1 MKKSVMWVA
10 VALMMATVMTGCS
23 KDNSETEP
31 VPIIDP
37 VETTDPTDPED
48 SDSVQTPE
56 NNDLKHIQLTR
67 SEQELVSN
75 NNDFAFNL
83 FRMMNTTPDLA
94 YGLPEGYDET
104 LPLKSQI
111 VSPISITY
119 ALGMLNNGA
128 AGETQAQI
136 NKVLGFSEAGAEGI
150 NAFCQKML
158 TEAPNLDQL
167 TKVMIAN
174 NIYMNKGYELLP
186 DFVSTAKLSYN
197 ADVETR
203 DFYDGLTRDVINKWG
218 SDHTMGMIPEVLK
231 KDEFDPTAVSYLL
244 NAIYFKGAWAE
255 KFDKANTK
263 EEEFQ
268 TDTEKKLVP
277 MMHQEYEFYY
287 AENELCQAVRLPY
300 GNEAYAMTILLPK
313 EGKTINDVLITL
325 TAETWQ
331 GYQFSTPYNYKMDGD
346 KMDGGVGIK
355 PWNYQDMC
363 GKFIVDVK
371 LPRFET
377 DFDVNLKPIM
387 TALGMPRAFDMNLA
401 EFPNFCKVPIY
412 IFLMKQVAKIK
423 VNEAGTEAAA
433 VTVIGG
439 DKAENGRP
447 QYVNFHANRPFIYV
461 ISEWSTGAIFFIGK
475 YIGD

>member
-1 MKKSVMWVA
+1 MWVA
-10 VALMMATVMTGCS
+10 IALMMATVMTGCT
-23 KDNSETEP
+23 KENNEADP
-31 VPIIDP
+31 MQVIDP
-37 VETTDPTDPED
+37 VEPTVIED
-48 SDSVQTPE
+48 GDSVQTPE
-56 NNDLKHIQLTR
+56 NNELKPIPLTR
-67 SEQELVSN
+67 AEQELVNS

-83 FRMMNTTPDLA
+83 FRMMNVTSA
-94 YGLPEGYDET
+94 NG
-104 LPLKSQI
+104 SQI

-167 TKVMIAN
+167 TKVLIAN
-174 NIYMNKGYELLP
+174 NIYMNKGYQLLP
-186 DFVSTAKLSYN
+186 DFVSKAKLYYN

-255 KFDKANTK
+255 KFDKDNTK

-277 MMHQEYEFYY
+277 MMHQENEFYY

-300 GNEAYAMTILLPK
+300 GNKAYAMTILLPK

-331 GYQFSTPYNYKMDGD
+331 GYQFSTPYNYKMDGNA
-346 KMDGGVGIK
+346 VGIR

-377 DFDVNLKPIM
+377 DLDVDLKPIM
-387 TALGMPRAFDMNLA
+387 TALGMPRAFDANLA

-433 VTVIGG
+433 VTVIGA
-439 DKAENGRP
+439 DKGEKPRR
-447 QYVNFHANRPFIYV
+447 VNFHANRPFLYV

-475 YIGD
+475 YVGD